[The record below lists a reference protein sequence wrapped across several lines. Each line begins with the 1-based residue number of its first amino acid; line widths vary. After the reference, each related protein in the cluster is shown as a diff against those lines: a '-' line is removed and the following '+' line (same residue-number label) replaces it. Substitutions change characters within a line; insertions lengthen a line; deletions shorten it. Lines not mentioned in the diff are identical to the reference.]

1 MSLTWELSYIL
12 GLYSYFEKRIFEW
25 KAHISHCYVW
35 YSLVDALFAQS
46 TVLCTIKSSIQ
57 RTITSK
63 KIWFVWKTILR
74 VMVRASKTVD
84 ATDRKKYHLEF
95 YLSLWF
101 VCLFGS
107 HTIRS
112 LLTNGTQVAAMK
124 LKMERLSLSFFLLF
138 SCTWTCNV
146 HF

>member
-35 YSLVDALFAQS
+35 YSLVDTLFAQS

-74 VMVRASKTVD
+74 VRVTVRVRASKTVD
-84 ATDRKKYHLEF
+84 ATDRKKYHFEF
-95 YLSLWF
+95 YLF
-101 VCLFGS
+101 VCLFIWFAYNTFIVNQWNASGS
-107 HTIRS
+107 DEDED
-112 LLTNGTQVAAMK
+112 GEVVAQ
-124 LKMERLSLSFFLLF
+124 FFPLVLM
-138 SCTWTCNV
+138 
-146 HF
+146 HMDL